1 MNQAIDTSV
10 APLLNVRR
18 GKAAIEFNKA
28 AFGAEV
34 ISQAES
40 PDGEIVVQLRVGT
53 SNFWLADESPV
64 HKNPSPETLGGS
76 TFRMVLVV
84 DEPDAVYEQALSAG
98 AQSLW
103 PVADQSYG
111 WRVGR
116 LVDPFGHH
124 WEIGKPLKD

>member
-1 MNQAIDTSV
+1 MSKAVETSV
-10 APLLNVRR
+10 APLLNVRQ
-18 GKAAIEFNKA
+18 GKAAIEFYKA

-34 ISQAES
+34 ILQTQS
-40 PDGEIVVQLRVGT
+40 PDGEIVAQLRVGT
-53 SNFWLADESPV
+53 SSFWLADESPV

-84 DEPDAVYEQALSAG
+84 DEPDAVFAQALSAG
-98 AQSLW
+98 AESLW
-103 PVADQSYG
+103 PVADQCYG

-124 WEIGKPLKD
+124 WEIGKPLGN